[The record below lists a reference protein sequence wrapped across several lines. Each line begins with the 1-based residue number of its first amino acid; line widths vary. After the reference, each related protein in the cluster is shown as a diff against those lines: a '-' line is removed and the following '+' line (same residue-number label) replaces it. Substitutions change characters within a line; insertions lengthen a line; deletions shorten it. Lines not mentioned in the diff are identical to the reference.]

1 MLGVRCRVSAKESKN
16 FVLYRPPTPAPI
28 FKAMLTKRLI
38 SGFLLIPIVV
48 FLIWWHPISFLILI
62 IIVSSLMLLEFY
74 ALSENGLSNYE
85 PKASIGKAKLPRLP
99 ALILGLGVCLSGFSE
114 FSDLIPSDLI
124 LFASI
129 LAPMIYYLLKQ
140 EITASLIKIS
150 IFIFGIAYISWSF
163 GLHMLLLRQLK
174 NGSNLVLFLLA
185 IVWFGDT
192 GAYFLGSLLGKHKL
206 IEAISPKKT
215 VEGAIGG
222 LCCSV
227 VGGIIVQQ
235 TWLKE
240 IVDLKNALILSI
252 ILALLAQISDLCE
265 SILKRS
271 ANVKDSG
278 EIIPGHGGMLDRCDS
293 MIFATPVLYYYMVRI
308 YS

>member
-1 MLGVRCRVSAKESKN
+1 
-16 FVLYRPPTPAPI
+16 
-28 FKAMLTKRLI
+28 
-38 SGFLLIPIVV
+38 
-48 FLIWWHPISFLILI
+48 
-62 IIVSSLMLLEFY
+62 MLLEFY
-74 ALSENGLSNYE
+74 ALSENELSNYE
-85 PKASIGKAKLPRLP
+85 PKLSIGKAKIPRLP

-114 FSDLIPSDLI
+114 FSNLIPSDLI

-129 LAPMIYYLLKQ
+129 LVPMTYYVLKQ

-174 NGSNLVLFLLA
+174 NGANLVLFLLA
-185 IVWFGDT
+185 IVWLGDT
-192 GAYFLGSLLGKHKL
+192 GAYFLGNLLGKHKL
-206 IEAISPKKT
+206 IEAISSKKT

-227 VGGIIVQQ
+227 AGGLIVQQ
-235 TWLKE
+235 MWLKE
-240 IVDLKNALILSI
+240 VVDLKNALILSI

-271 ANVKDSG
+271 AKVKDSG
-278 EIIPGHGGMLDRCDS
+278 TIIPGHGGILDRCDS
-293 MIFATPVLYYYMVRI
+293 MIFATPVMYYYCVLRI